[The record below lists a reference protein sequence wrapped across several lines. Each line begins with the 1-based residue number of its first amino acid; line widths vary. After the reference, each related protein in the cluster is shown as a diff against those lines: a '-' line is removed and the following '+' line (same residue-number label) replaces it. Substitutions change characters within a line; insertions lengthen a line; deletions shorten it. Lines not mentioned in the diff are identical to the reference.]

1 MDPFAE
7 LLQEHNDMLL
17 QLKKL
22 NEAARLFSVNGY
34 SARNLK
40 QIVSA
45 MKFIEEEV
53 RVHNR
58 KEEKALFLVLER
70 YVDGPT
76 HIMRNEHKK
85 LYARFLKLESAVE
98 RVKKHKDS
106 FSAIKNLR
114 TSAQQIVQLFVN
126 HIHKENHIL
135 FPLAQRFLSREILRE
150 IAKRMH

>member
-22 NEAARLFSVNGY
+22 SEAAQLFSVNGY

-76 HIMRNEHKK
+76 RIMKTEHG
-85 LYARFLKLESAVE
+85 
-98 RVKKHKDS
+98 H
-106 FSAIKNLR
+106 
-114 TSAQQIVQLFVN
+114 
-126 HIHKENHIL
+126 
-135 FPLAQRFLSREILRE
+135 
-150 IAKRMH
+150 